1 MKKAQDIG
9 RIYGTSF
16 LIAFGAI
23 GSLGV
28 IVYSRNLR
36 KSGQDGINRRNQ
48 LQVEKWMADAEKEHR
63 QKTEADAASVAAQ
76 PN

>member
-16 LIAFGAI
+16 LIIFGAI

-36 KSGQDGINRRNQ
+36 NSGQDGINIRHQ
-48 LQVEKWMADAEKEHR
+48 HQMAKWKAEAEKEHR
-63 QKTEADAASVAAQ
+63 QKTEAAADATVAQ
-76 PN
+76 QQ